1 MINING
7 NKILFFRFMADA
19 LYILTLR
26 ITDKITMIMSEK
38 ERNMIETA
46 AFFTSVWYAPWFI
59 KSYLVAKSPSNDL
72 AAFKNA
78 FSIKDKYL
86 NLGAALVASVQRHNW
101 YLTEQLVQLSLADED
116 VEQEVKKKMLD
127 RLVQYDVPD

>member
-7 NKILFFRFMADA
+7 NKLLIFRFMADA

-38 ERNMIETA
+38 ERNMIETE
-46 AFFTSVWYAPWFI
+46 AFFTSVWYAPSFL

-72 AAFKNA
+72 AVFKNA
-78 FSIKDKYL
+78 FSIY
-86 NLGAALVASVQRHNW
+86 NIIPRVNVQCSTSFRH
-101 YLTEQLVQLSLADED
+101 
-116 VEQEVKKKMLD
+116 
-127 RLVQYDVPD
+127 

>member
-38 ERNMIETA
+38 ERNMIRD
-46 AFFTSVWYAPWFI
+46 SGI
-59 KSYLVAKSPSNDL
+59 LHICLVCT
-72 AAFKNA
+72 
-78 FSIKDKYL
+78 
-86 NLGAALVASVQRHNW
+86 LVYKVVFGCKIT
-101 YLTEQLVQLSLADED
+101 L
-116 VEQEVKKKMLD
+116 K
-127 RLVQYDVPD
+127 

>member
-7 NKILFFRFMADA
+7 NKILMFRFMADA

-38 ERNMIETA
+38 ERNVIETA
-46 AFFTSVWYAPWFI
+46 AFFTSVWYATWFL

-72 AAFKNA
+72 AAFQN
-78 FSIKDKYL
+78 SI
-86 NLGAALVASVQRHNW
+86 
-101 YLTEQLVQLSLADED
+101 
-116 VEQEVKKKMLD
+116 
-127 RLVQYDVPD
+127 